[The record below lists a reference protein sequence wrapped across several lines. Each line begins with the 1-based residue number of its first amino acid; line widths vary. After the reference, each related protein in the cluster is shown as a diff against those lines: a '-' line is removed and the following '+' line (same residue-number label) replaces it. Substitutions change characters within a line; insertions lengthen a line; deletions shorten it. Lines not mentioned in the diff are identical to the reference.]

1 MSRVQPVWDGLV
13 TVLQTLPAPIRV
25 YADRPPRLETPC
37 VFPVLL
43 SGASEMSNACTVR
56 DRLQLGV
63 VLAVGEVDTVERG
76 QVARGHFDSLLDVLD
91 AELTAHQPFGAEFGT
106 RTGITPLPG
115 FAEAAFAWQANL
127 ELRITQAF

>member
-13 TVLQTLPAPIRV
+13 TVLGAMPSPVRV

-37 VFPVLL
+37 VFPVLV
-43 SGASEMSNACTVR
+43 SAASEMSNACTVR

-63 VLAVGEVDTVERG
+63 VLAVGEVDTTERG
-76 QVARGHFDSLLDVLD
+76 QAARAHFDELLDVLD
-91 AELTAHQPFGAEFGT
+91 TELTRHQPFGAEFGT
-106 RTGITPLPG
+106 RTGITPLAG

-127 ELRITQAF
+127 ELRITKAF